1 MVEIIGD
8 IVRPSDLILPVETT
22 TQANA
27 MSGSVL
33 QSGSIIFNTTLGKI
47 EVFTGTQWETITSVA
62 R

>member
-1 MVEIIGD
+1 MEIIGD

-22 TQANA
+22 AEANA
-27 MSGSVL
+27 MSGSTL

-47 EVFTGTQWETITSVA
+47 EVFNGTAWETISSTA